1 LVRFFNVCYPVRTV
15 ILLCGEAVIICFS
28 FLTAS
33 LIRFGADSALKLNY
47 EGGMYKIALAS
58 AVCLLCLY
66 YYDLYDSF
74 IFSNPREVLTRIVQ
88 VLGAACLIM
97 AIVYYALPVVRL
109 DAGLF
114 IAGILLIGILL
125 AGWRKLFVLLNRSSS
140 LASRVVVLGGGP
152 LAEALVPEIENRPE
166 WGVRLVGYVGPQH
179 PTAAGKGF
187 NRLGDV
193 EDLASIVDGERV
205 DQIVI
210 TMGER
215 RGALPV
221 EALLRLKSQGVVIR
235 DGAEV
240 YETLTGKVSLESLR
254 LSWLLFSRGFR
265 VSQALLVYKRATS
278 VIFSGVGLLLALP
291 LMAII
296 AVAIRLDS
304 EGPVLFRQERVG
316 LRGAIFKLN
325 KFRSMV
331 ENADADGIYRPAQE
345 NDDRITRV
353 GRWLRRTR
361 LDELPQLWNV
371 LRGDMYFVGPR
382 PFVPNQE
389 QECEEKV
396 PFYSQRWSVRPGVT
410 GWAQVNREYCVTLED
425 NAEKLA
431 YDLFYIKNMSVGLDL
446 LIVFKTMKT
455 FLLGRGGR

>member
-1 LVRFFNVCYPVRTV
+1 LVRFFNVYYPVRTL
-15 ILLCGEAVIICFS
+15 ILLCGEALIICFS
-28 FLTAS
+28 FVVAT
-33 LIRFGADSALKLNY
+33 LIRFGADSSLKLNY

-58 AVCLLCLY
+58 VVCLLCLY

-109 DAGLF
+109 EAGLF
-114 IAGILLIGILL
+114 IPGILLIGICL
-125 AGWRKLFVLLNRSSS
+125 AGWRKLFVLLNRSSR
-140 LASRVVVLGGGP
+140 LASRALVLGVGP

-166 WGVRLVGYVGPQH
+166 WGVRLVGYVGRAL
-179 PTAAGKGF
+179 PTAAGKGIQ
-187 NRLGDV
+187 RLGGV
-193 EDLASIVDGERV
+193 EDLAAVVDGECV

-240 YETLTGKVSLESLR
+240 YETLTGKVFLESLK

-265 VSQALLVYKRATS
+265 VSRAMLVYKRATS
-278 VIFSGVGLLLALP
+278 VIFSSVGLLLALP
-291 LMAII
+291 FMAVI
-296 AVAIRLDS
+296 ALAIRLDS
-304 EGPVLFRQERVG
+304 KGPILFRQERVG
-316 LRGAIFKLN
+316 LRGVTFKLN

-331 ENADADGIYRPAQE
+331 DGADADGIYRPVQE
-345 NDDRITRV
+345 NDERITRV
-353 GRWLRRTR
+353 GRWLRRAR

-389 QECEEKV
+389 RECEEKI
-396 PFYSQRWSVRPGVT
+396 PFYIQRWSVRPGAT
-410 GWAQVNREYCVTLED
+410 GWAQVNREYCATVGD
-425 NAEKLA
+425 NVEKLA

-446 LIVFKTMKT
+446 LIMFKTMKIL
-455 FLLGRGGR
+455 LLGRGGR